1 MWDGQRNTSRT
12 SSDSRDK
19 ELEKVQ
25 EQKVEQTIP
34 IVEPVKP
41 STVANNEP
49 KRLKKMLLPNIHL
62 DDMVFPTRAKQA
74 MHINPDNQNVCF

>member
-62 DDMVFPTRAKQA
+62 DDMVFSTRTKQA